1 MLGSHEL
8 SSQAGSQRKRLHL
21 WGVGGACSLDT
32 SALASESLNLP
43 PSLEQVLQ
51 NLEEL

>member
-21 WGVGGACSLDT
+21 WGGGRGEKLCLLSGHL
-32 SALASESLNLP
+32 SSGL
-43 PSLEQVLQ
+43 
-51 NLEEL
+51 